1 MPRQLVLGVLA
12 SGEGT
17 TLEALA
23 EQTAGGHVPARVAL
37 VLSDPAS
44 APVLEKARRRGLAT
58 AVLPVRGVPP
68 ERWANDAT
76 RILTEA
82 GVELLVLA
90 GFLSILPPP
99 FVKTWEGRAINIHP
113 SLLPRYG
120 GKGFFG
126 NKVHAAVLAA
136 GDAETGASINLV
148 NDEVDG
154 GPVIAQQKVRVEAGD
169 TPDALDSVFR
179 PPSAWPSIRSSRGS
193 PKGSGRCLTGSRLAA
208 RAHGGPATTRPQAG
222 DVQARSP

>member
-37 VLSDPAS
+37 VLSDRAS

-169 TPDALDSVFR
+169 TPDAL
-179 PPSAWPSIRSSRGS
+179 
-193 PKGSGRCLTGSRLAA
+193 RL
-208 RAHGGPATTRPQAG
+208 R
-222 DVQARSP
+222 VQAAERVALYSVIARFAEGEWPLPYREPSRRAGAG

>member
-1 MPRQLVLGVLA
+1 MSRQIALGVLA

-23 EQTAGGHVPARVAL
+23 EQASGGHVPARIGL
-37 VLSDPAS
+37 VLSDRAS

-68 ERWANDAT
+68 DKWSKDAT
-76 RILTEA
+76 RILTDA

-90 GFLSILPPP
+90 GFLSILPTP
-99 FVKTWEGRAINIHP
+99 FVRLWEGRAINLHP

-126 NKVHAAVLAA
+126 DKVHAAVLAA
-136 GDAETGASINLV
+136 GDTETGASINLV
-148 NDEVDG
+148 TEEVDG
-154 GPVIAQQKVRVEAGD
+154 GPVIAQQKVMVEPGD
-169 TPDALDSVFR
+169 TPESLRHRVQAAERVALYSVISRFADGEWPLPYR
-179 PPSAWPSIRSSRGS
+179 VPPDKTRSGGTGRDPVSGPSA
-193 PKGSGRCLTGSRLAA
+193 
-208 RAHGGPATTRPQAG
+208 
-222 DVQARSP
+222 